1 MRSCFP
7 PSLSNADWYS
17 HGSGYITDAQTGEQV
32 ATIKDVGNTSSEIV
46 ARFLALA
53 PSYHRAFMTL
63 IDMGLQYK
71 AVPNPLAY
79 NMLKCI
85 NELQVLL
92 PEDSLK
98 LNETTNAMYKKL
110 AGMSDDDTI
119 VDDTIEL
126 RSDEK
131 TPNHYAKCS
140 IQPHEY
146 ATANNMG
153 FLEGNVVKYV
163 TRYKDK
169 GGAADIDKAIHY
181 LELIKQ
187 RL

>member
-7 PSLSNADWYS
+7 FNLRNADWDY
-17 HGSGYITDAQTGEQV
+17 HTSGEITHAKTNALI
-32 ATIKDVGNTSSEIV
+32 ATAEALDDTSASTV

-53 PSYHRAFMTL
+53 PSYHTAFMTL
-63 IDMGLQYK
+63 INMGLQYK
-71 AVPNPLAY
+71 AVPNSLAY

-98 LNETTNAMYKKL
+98 LNEVTNAMYRKL
-110 AGMSDDDTI
+110 AGKSDDDAI
-119 VDDTIEL
+119 VDDTIDCGV
-126 RSDEK
+126 DEK
-131 TPNHYAKCS
+131 TPTHYAKCG

-146 ATANNMG
+146 ATANNMN

-169 GGAADIDKAIHY
+169 GGKEDLDKAMHY
-181 LELIKQ
+181 LQLLKDT
-187 RL
+187 L